1 MATTKAVWGVDIGQC
16 ALKALKLTG
25 LEGEVQV
32 EAFDIIEHPKIL
44 SQPDA
49 DRAQLVRNALEQ
61 FLARNS
67 VSGSSVAISV
77 PGYMSFT
84 TFVKLPPV
92 EPKKIP
98 DIVRFEA
105 EQQIPFPI
113 NDVVWRWQTFND
125 PDSPDVELGLF
136 AMKRADVTGTLQH
149 FTDVEM
155 AVDIVQMAPLAL
167 YNFMVFDGQ
176 RDPGGATLLADVGAE
191 QTDLVI
197 ADGARI
203 WTRSIQIGGNNFTEA
218 LVRTFKLSFNKAEKL
233 KRNAATNKYARQI
246 FQAMRPVFADLV
258 QEIQRSVGFYNTLH
272 RDTRFKKL
280 IGLGNGFRLPGLQKY
295 LEQNVNIPVVRIDSY
310 NRLRPS
316 PAVNAPVFTEN
327 VLSFAVA
334 YGLAL
339 QGLGQGAIATN
350 LLPSEISRQRE
361 WGKKKPWFAAAAAV
375 LIAALAGPLY
385 RSYVDSR
392 ALRDTPQ
399 LAQAR
404 GALVRL
410 QKLKTEYNVV
420 RTKGDRERAQVF
432 RHLNLYKERG
442 FWPAAQHVIFK
453 AIAKA
458 NPNQRKGVE
467 NSRKLTKNDPLASKM
482 VLFLVSL
489 EAQYRSDLTR
499 DTDFSGADS
508 GNFGYSGGP
517 EPIAETG
524 EKARP
529 GFLISLVV
537 RTPLAEKDG
546 YQYLVNPLRREILNT
561 AKGVEGVEV
570 LEPPGGKTLKPG
582 EFGVP
587 ILPERSADS
596 SSNTAYAENGAA
608 GGKGA
613 DKKIEEEPV
622 YTYYLITVKMAIVE
636 DSSQEPGQ
644 TAMAPGIP

>member
-1 MATTKAVWGVDIGQC
+1 MATAKAVWGVDIGQC

-49 DRAQLVRNALEQ
+49 NRAQLVRNALEQ

-113 NDVVWRWQTFND
+113 NDVVWRWQTFKD

-136 AMKRADVTGTLQH
+136 AMKRADVTGTLRH

-167 YNFMVFDGQ
+167 YNFMMFDGQ

-258 QEIQRSVGFYNTLH
+258 QEIQRSVGYYNSLH

-339 QGLGQGAIATN
+339 QGLGLGAIATN

-375 LIAALAGPLY
+375 LIAAFAGPLY
-385 RSYVDSR
+385 RSYVDGSM
-392 ALRDTPQ
+392 LRDTPQ
-399 LAQAR
+399 LTQAR
-404 GALVRL
+404 GSLARL

-432 RHLNLYKERG
+432 RHLDLYKERS

-453 AIAKA
+453 AIGKA
-458 NPNQRKGVE
+458 NPNQRQGVE

-489 EAQYRSDLTR
+489 GAQYRSDLTR
-499 DTDFSGADS
+499 DADS
-508 GNFGYSGGP
+508 SGPGPGDFGYLGGP
-517 EPIAETG
+517 EPSAGTG

-529 GFLISLVV
+529 GFLITLVV
-537 RTPLAEKDG
+537 RTPLAENDG

-561 AKGVEGVEV
+561 AKEVEGVEV
-570 LEPPGGKTLKPG
+570 LEAPDGKTLKPG

-587 ILPERSADS
+587 IVPEKSTDS
-596 SSNTAYAENGAA
+596 SSTASYPEKGAA
-608 GGKGA
+608 GAKGT
-613 DKKIEEEPV
+613 DEKVEEEPV
-622 YTYYLITVKMAIVE
+622 YIYYVVTVKMAIVE
-636 DSSQEPGQ
+636 DSSQDPGQ
-644 TAMAPGIP
+644 TAMAPGIR